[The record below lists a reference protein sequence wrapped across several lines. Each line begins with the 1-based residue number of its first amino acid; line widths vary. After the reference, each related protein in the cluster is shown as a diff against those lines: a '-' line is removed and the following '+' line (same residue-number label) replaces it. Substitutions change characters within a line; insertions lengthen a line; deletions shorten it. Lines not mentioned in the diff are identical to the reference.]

1 MTAYDNWL
9 TQGSERPERDEQA
22 WESAIEIVADQTDGE
37 KFDAMLNT
45 LYDALPALSHAIHEI
60 VFPVEMRPYIT
71 ALTNL
76 AADIRA
82 KVDDEYKSLTE
93 IYDDPRD

>member
-1 MTAYDNWL
+1 MTAYDNML
-9 TQGSERPERDEQA
+9 TQGSERPERDEQL
-22 WESAIEIVADQTDGE
+22 WESAVDMVIDSMEPEERDDVIT
-37 KFDAMLNT
+37 T
-45 LYDALPALSHAIHEI
+45 LYDALPALSHAIQEV

>member
-37 KFDAMLNT
+37 KFDSMLNT
-45 LYDALPALSHAIHEI
+45 IYNAYPALAHALREFD
-60 VFPVEMRPYIT
+60 FPLHLRDDIT

-93 IYDDPRD
+93 TYTDPRD

>member
-9 TQGSERPERDEQA
+9 TQGSERPELDDRA
-22 WESAIEIVADQTDGE
+22 WNSAIEVVADQTDGE

-45 LYDALPALSHAIHEI
+45 LYDALPALTHAMREV

-71 ALTNL
+71 ALTTL

-93 IYDDPRD
+93 TYNDPRD